1 MVWHILSIVELFFLF
16 AGVYFPL
23 ATIDEF
29 WVFTNEFSIFS
40 LLYTLLLNNEILL
53 SLIVG
58 VFGFVFPVIKIIIR
72 IFPIRFFYFI
82 KIHKFGMVD
91 IFLLS
96 FLVYTGKTSSF
107 FEIHLLI
114 CFYFLI
120 FALILGYIQLIFN
133 KNLPD

>member
-1 MVWHILSIVELFFLF
+1 MVWHILSFVELFFLF

-114 CFYFLI
+114 GFYFLI